1 MCNVFA
7 SCHVVVRATD
17 KSLKKRKAE
26 IGLRIV
32 LKPDLSPPVLQR
44 PPVLY
49 FAGVQVPGNLPGVL
63 PEGQGILPEVLRQRL
78 EKHEPLRPSCARELR
93 SKKNFKAPVER

>member
-26 IGLRIV
+26 IGLRIF

-49 FAGVQVPGNLPGVL
+49 FAGAPACRHLNEDPKVRRVH
-63 PEGQGILPEVLRQRL
+63 GILENV
-78 EKHEPLRPSCARELR
+78 
-93 SKKNFKAPVER
+93 N

>member
-26 IGLRIV
+26 IGLRIF
-32 LKPDLSPPVLQR
+32 LKPDLSPPVLWN
-44 PPVLY
+44 PPVLSY
-49 FAGVQVPGNLPGVL
+49 AGAWRGGIEERPSPGLV
-63 PEGQGILPEVLRQRL
+63 GILLSGGILFYPMGICFLT
-78 EKHEPLRPSCARELR
+78 HG
-93 SKKNFKAPVER
+93 NFINRWEF